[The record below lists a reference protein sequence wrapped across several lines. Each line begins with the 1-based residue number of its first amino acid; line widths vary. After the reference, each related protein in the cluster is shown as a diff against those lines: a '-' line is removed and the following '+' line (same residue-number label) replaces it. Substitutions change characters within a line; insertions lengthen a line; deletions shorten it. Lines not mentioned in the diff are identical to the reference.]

1 METKLFDTLVAAIG
15 HGDTSGAVLEEILL
29 DEVYDLD
36 EEIPEVEAVKLVNKF
51 IDDNY
56 IEAEDVASRMN
67 AEAIAYLSERELAAR
82 GW

>member
-15 HGDTSGAVLEEILL
+15 NGDTGGAVLEEILL

-36 EEIPEVEAVKLVNKF
+36 EEISEAEAVKLVNKF